1 MTQYSLKRGFTKG
14 LKYGIIFILPLL
26 VDQFIISY
34 PQWAQLTVGG
44 ILVMLLNWLK
54 VRVGVRFL

>member
-1 MTQYSLKRGFTKG
+1 MEYSLRKGFTKG
-14 LKYGIIFILPLL
+14 LKYGIIFVLPLL
-26 VDQFIISY
+26 VNQFIIAY

-44 ILVMLLNWLK
+44 LLVVLVNWLK

>member
-1 MTQYSLKRGFTKG
+1 MNYSLRRGFAKG
-14 LKYGIIFILPLL
+14 LKYVVIFILPLL
-26 VDQFIISY
+26 VDQFVIAY

-44 ILVMLLNWLK
+44 LLVVLTNWLK